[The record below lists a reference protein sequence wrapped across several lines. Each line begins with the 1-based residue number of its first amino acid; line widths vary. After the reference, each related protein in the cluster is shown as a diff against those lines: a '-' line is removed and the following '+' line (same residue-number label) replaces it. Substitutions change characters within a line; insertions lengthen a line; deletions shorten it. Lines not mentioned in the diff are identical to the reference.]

1 MEKKLNQRQRIA
13 ILKSLIGNFEQFSP
27 KIKVVAKYISDNP
40 ENFALESM
48 RTTAEKTGVSTFT
61 LTRMADVLGFDSFED
76 LRQPFRQALSGTTV
90 LREDLSWLHDQYDQ
104 GTVGKDQVS
113 FAKTSIGNVV
123 KSLQSNDLEKLERVV
138 AKLFSAR
145 TVFVCAVRASYALAY
160 YFHYVGRMSLPSIQ
174 LIPGQINSPVDDLNN
189 AGPHDVLV
197 AITFSPYSK
206 ETIEA
211 CKFACERGAKLILI
225 SDSEIVVPGLHPE
238 EILVASTKSTHPFSC
253 FSGAMV
259 VLENLIALMVNNGG
273 EAALSNIQSY
283 ENLRNEF
290 SAYWKLPNSGDQ

>member
-1 MEKKLNQRQRIA
+1 MDQLQKLA
-13 ILKSLIGNFEQFSP
+13 ILKSLTGNFEQFSP

-48 RTTAEKTGVSTFT
+48 RATAAKTGVSTFT

-76 LRQPFRQALSGTTV
+76 LRKPFRQALSGTTV

-138 AKLFSAR
+138 AELFSAR

-189 AGPHDVLV
+189 AGPQDVLV

-211 CKFACERGAKLILI
+211 CKFACGRGAKLILI
-225 SDSEIVVPGLHPE
+225 SDSEIVVPDLHPE

-259 VLENLIALMVNNGG
+259 VLENLIALMVKNGG

-290 SAYWKLPNSGDQ
+290 SAYWKLPNSGEQ